1 LGRKKYTDDGELN
14 AAIAIAK
21 GIPAKAALK
30 HAGYSEYVRRTPKKT
45 LHNPR
50 MQAAFKRLGLALLTE
65 TNSEYRHISGI
76 LEDRNAAPGLVLE
89 TAQQLHDEWVKGGKQ
104 ETPGFAALPE
114 ICRVLLSGSDDNQGQ
129 DWSLVPIEEVTPEM
143 VGTKALQ
150 LLWNE
155 LLDPPADARSRIQ
168 VISKG
173 LEVGHL
179 IGDRGE
185 LHLHA
190 TLPPVVQRMLETKML
205 ELMDNRNAEAI
216 DAEILSQ
223 EANQGGNVP
232 TPAKP
237 LAPTNT
243 PDVDIPTDD
252 ALHRGEI
259 VTNRGFTRHSRA
271 AGTSNPF
278 VCR

>member
-1 LGRKKYTDDGELN
+1 MPNQPKRDGDLS
-14 AAIAIAK
+14 AIASLLK
-21 GIPAKAALK
+21 GVPARHALK
-30 HAGYSEYVRRTPKKT
+30 YANYSENARTRNTKKL
-45 LHNPR
+45 LHNAR
-50 MQAAFKRLGLALLTE
+50 LQAAAKRVGLALLTE
-65 TNSEYRHISGI
+65 DNSEYRHISGI

-104 ETPGFAALPE
+104 ETPGFGTLPE

-129 DWSLVPIEEVTPEM
+129 DLSLVPIEQVTPEM

-173 LEVGHL
+173 LEVGNL

-190 TLPPVVQRMLETKML
+190 HQREKIDPATCKMIA
-205 ELMDNRNAEAI
+205 EAVRNAWRDDGWDAI
-216 DAEILSQ
+216 DAERVQ
-223 EANQGGNVP
+223 
-232 TPAKP
+232 
-237 LAPTNT
+237 
-243 PDVDIPTDD
+243 
-252 ALHRGEI
+252 
-259 VTNRGFTRHSRA
+259 
-271 AGTSNPF
+271 
-278 VCR
+278 

>member
-1 LGRKKYTDDGELN
+1 MADKPKHDGDLS
-14 AAIAIAK
+14 AIVSLLK
-21 GIPAKAALK
+21 GIPARHALK
-30 HAGYSEYVRRTPKKT
+30 YSGYSENARTRNTKKL
-45 LHNPR
+45 LHNAR
-50 MQAAFKRLGLALLTE
+50 LQAAAKRVGLALLTE
-65 TNSEYRHISGI
+65 DNPEYRHISGI
-76 LEDRNAAPGLVLE
+76 LEERNAAPSLVLE
-89 TAQQLHDEWVKGGKQ
+89 TAQQLHDEWVNSGRQ
-104 ETPGFAALPE
+104 ETPGFSALPE
-114 ICRVLLSGSDDNQGQ
+114 VCRIMLLGNNNEAQ
-129 DWSLVPIEEVTPEM
+129 DLSLVPIEQVTPEM
-143 VGTKALQ
+143 VGSKALQ

-173 LEVGHL
+173 LEVGNL

-205 ELMDNRNAEAI
+205 ELIDNRNAEAI

-271 AGTSNPF
+271 AGASNPF